1 MALKPVPKENKGL
14 GKLPT
19 EVRNKMGF
27 MAVGGP
33 VRQRITVRS
42 DKTAGPKGY
51 TEKTSETL
59 YRDKSTGGKFVKDK
73 PRKPKGMEK
82 GGRVMSDSDRK
93 LKKEILGES
102 GKTISDA
109 DRARVKKMFE
119 TGKKK
124 TKTNI
129 QKLYSS
135 TTGEDF
141 QSSKVRPSDS
151 KRLGGFAK
159 GGEVKRGTSKQM
171 TGKKYAGVF

>member
-33 VRQRITVRS
+33 VRQTITVRS

-59 YRDKSTGGKFVKDK
+59 YRDKSTGGKFVNIKDK
-73 PRKPKGMEK
+73 PRKPKGME
-82 GGRVMSDSDRK
+82 
-93 LKKEILGES
+93 
-102 GKTISDA
+102 
-109 DRARVKKMFE
+109 
-119 TGKKK
+119 
-124 TKTNI
+124 
-129 QKLYSS
+129 
-135 TTGEDF
+135 
-141 QSSKVRPSDS
+141 
-151 KRLGGFAK
+151 K